1 MQNYKFIYMKTKL
14 FVGML
19 LSFLCAVSITS
30 CDNENGKDKIY
41 PLSFAKE
48 YYECPLLTVGYID
61 IRGGNRD
68 YTITVEN
75 PEVLDIDV
83 DLSNLQGMGNLK
95 VNPKKK
101 GETIVSVKDNITNET
116 IDLKIKIIDSYL
128 TYSIKESNHPALAN
142 GTVVYLIN
150 NEAKDCYFFRYIDY
164 KNELSHTP
172 ISKGSYEFSI
182 KLESGSGNSTSLYP
196 IPYLTLNYASN
207 EQGEFTDASI
217 PPTPKKLRFDFINS
231 VENTNNILLNMIHRF
246 LGVDWQEL
254 AKNELQKNTVTK
266 TNAIIPY
273 LVTTIDDTDYE
284 IGGILSA
291 TLSIP
296 ENLLE

>member
-1 MQNYKFIYMKTKL
+1 MKTKQ

-19 LSFLCAVSITS
+19 LSFLCAISITS
-30 CDNENGKDKIY
+30 CDNDNGKDKIY
-41 PLSFAKE
+41 PLSFEEE
-48 YYECPLLTVGYID
+48 YYECPLLKISYIG

-75 PEVLDIDV
+75 PEVLDVDV
-83 DLSNLQGMGNLK
+83 DLSYLQGMGNLK

-128 TYSIKESNHPALAN
+128 AYSIKKSNHPALSN

-150 NEAKDCYFFRYIDY
+150 NEAKDCYFFRYIDSTN
-164 KNELSHTP
+164 KLSPTP
-172 ISKGSYEFSI
+172 ISKGSYEFFI
-182 KLESGSGNSTSLYP
+182 KLENGSGNSSPTYA

-217 PPTPKKLRFDFINS
+217 PSIPHKLRFELYDDVTEVDYIINIIS
-231 VENTNNILLNMIHRF
+231 RI
-246 LGVDWQEL
+246 LGVDWKEL
-254 AKNELQKNTVTK
+254 VQNSLTRTAP
-266 TNAIIPY
+266 IILP
-273 LVTTIDDTDYE
+273 LLKTTIDNTDYII
-284 IGGILSA
+284 IGTMDNYTSL
-291 TLSIP
+291 P
-296 ENLLE
+296 ENILE

>member
-1 MQNYKFIYMKTKL
+1 MKTKQ

-19 LSFLCAVSITS
+19 LSFLCAISITS
-30 CDNENGKDKIY
+30 CDNENGKAKIY
-41 PLSFAKE
+41 PLSFEKE
-48 YYECPLLTVGYID
+48 YYECPLLAESYIG

-68 YTITVEN
+68 YSITVEN

-83 DLSNLQGMGNLK
+83 DLSYLQGMGNLK

-128 TYSIKESNHPALAN
+128 AYSIKESNHPALSS

-182 KLESGSGNSTSLYP
+182 KLESGSGNSTPSYA

-207 EQGEFTDASI
+207 EQGEFSDASI
-217 PPTPKKLRFDFINS
+217 PPTPKKLRFDLFNS
-231 VENTNNILLNMIHRF
+231 DKNTNNIILNMIQRF
-246 LGVDWQEL
+246 LGVEWKEL
-254 AKNELQKNTVTK
+254 AENEVHKHAFTK
-266 TNAIIPY
+266 TNVIIPY
-273 LVTTIDDTDYE
+273 LVTTIDDTNYV
-284 IGGILSA
+284 IRGILSP
-291 TLSIP
+291 TPSIP

>member
-1 MQNYKFIYMKTKL
+1 MKTKQ

-19 LSFLCAVSITS
+19 LSFLCAISITS
-30 CDNENGKDKIY
+30 CDNENGKDQIY
-41 PLSFAKE
+41 PLSFEKE
-48 YYECPLLTVGYID
+48 YYECPLLAESYIG
-61 IRGGNRD
+61 IRGGNRN
-68 YTITVEN
+68 YSITVEN

-83 DLSNLQGMGNLK
+83 DLSYLQGMGNLK

-128 TYSIKESNHPALAN
+128 AYSIKESNHPALTN

-182 KLESGSGNSTSLYP
+182 KLESGSGNSTPLYT

-231 VENTNNILLNMIHRF
+231 DKNTNNIILNMIQRF
-246 LGVDWQEL
+246 LGVDWKEL
-254 AKNELQKNTVTK
+254 AENEVHKHAVTK
-266 TNAIIPY
+266 TNVIIPY
-273 LVTTIDDTDYE
+273 LVTTIDDTNYV
-284 IGGILSA
+284 IRGILSP
-291 TLSIP
+291 TPSIP

>member
-1 MQNYKFIYMKTKL
+1 
-14 FVGML
+14 ML
-19 LSFLCAVSITS
+19 LSFLCAISITS
-30 CDNENGKDKIY
+30 CDNDNGKDKIY
-41 PLSFAKE
+41 PLSFEEE
-48 YYECPLLTVGYID
+48 YYECPLLKVSYIG

-83 DLSNLQGMGNLK
+83 DLSYLQGMGNLK

-128 TYSIKESNHPALAN
+128 AYSIKKSNHPALSN

-150 NEAKDCYFFRYIDY
+150 NEAKDCYFFRYIDS
-164 KNELSHTP
+164 KIELSPTP

-182 KLESGSGNSTSLYP
+182 KLESGSGNSTPLYA

-231 VENTNNILLNMIHRF
+231 DNNTNDIILNMTYRF
-246 LGVDWQEL
+246 LGVDWEEL
-254 AKNELQKNTVTK
+254 AKNELHKNAVTK
-266 TNAIIPY
+266 TNVIIPY
-273 LVTTIDDTDYE
+273 LVTTIDDTNYVIE
-284 IGGILSA
+284 GILSP
-291 TLSIP
+291 TPSIP
-296 ENLLE
+296 ENILE

>member
-1 MQNYKFIYMKTKL
+1 MKTKQ

-19 LSFLCAVSITS
+19 LSFLCAISITS
-30 CDNENGKDKIY
+30 CVNENGKDKIY
-41 PLSFAKE
+41 PLSFEKE
-48 YYECPLLTVGYID
+48 YYECPLLAESYIG

-68 YTITVEN
+68 YSITVEN
-75 PEVLDIDV
+75 PEVLNIDV
-83 DLSNLQGMGNLK
+83 DLSYLQGMGNLK

-128 TYSIKESNHPALAN
+128 AYSIKESNHPALTN
-142 GTVVYLIN
+142 GTIVYLIN

-182 KLESGSGNSTSLYP
+182 KLESGSGNSTPLYA

-231 VENTNNILLNMIHRF
+231 DKNTNNIILNMIQRF
-246 LGVDWQEL
+246 LGVDWKEL
-254 AKNELQKNTVTK
+254 AENEVHKNAVTK
-266 TNAIIPY
+266 TNVIIPY
-273 LVTTIDDTDYE
+273 LVTTIDNTNYV
-284 IGGILSA
+284 IRGILSP
-291 TLSIP
+291 TPSIP